1 MNHPREQVMVKIGSS
16 QGDHGIGEVM
26 TESVLSAHRLQIMSR
41 ILDRDDHY
49 YRIQSERSR
58 ILAEKETIE
67 KVYQVLLEDNRVLQT
82 NFDDVVSEKDDALA
96 RLRQM
101 QRDLESRRNDKADVM
116 MRAEIDRLRS
126 EL

>member
-1 MNHPREQVMVKIGSS
+1 
-16 QGDHGIGEVM
+16 
-26 TESVLSAHRLQIMSR
+26 MSR

-49 YRIQSERSR
+49 YQIQSERR
-58 ILAEKETIE
+58 HILAEKETIE
-67 KVYQVLLEDNRVLQT
+67 KVYQVLLEDHRILQT

-96 RLRQM
+96 RLREI
-101 QRDLESRRNDKADVM
+101 QRDLESKRNDKADVM

>member
-1 MNHPREQVMVKIGSS
+1 MVKINSS

-26 TESVLSAHRLQIMSR
+26 TECVLSVHRLQIMSR
-41 ILDRDDHY
+41 TFPNRDDHY
-49 YRIQSERSR
+49 YRIQSERSH
-58 ILAEKETIE
+58 ILTEKETIE
-67 KVYQVLLEDNRVLQT
+67 KVYQVLLEDHRALQT
-82 NFDDVVSEKDDALA
+82 NFDDAVSEKDDALT
-96 RLRQM
+96 RLREM